1 MFCRFK
7 PVVTKYLTAAEDSKY
22 LLELHVAWE
31 ELDQDIV
38 RRVFPTEKPT
48 QMTDLAE
55 ESCN

>member
-1 MFCRFK
+1 M
-7 PVVTKYLTAAEDSKY
+7 TKYLTAAEDSKY